1 MRYSYFLHFL
11 VVSIILSPILVIAI
25 DTKTS
30 GRILDT
36 FKKEEYEL
44 LFETIPFDNS
54 GSHELLEHEYLMSG
68 LDGLKTKLTAMQEVY
83 SVKKGFMTEKRLN
96 LEAAIGII
104 EGAIHSTESEIVKIQ
119 TDIESKQTN
128 IQQYTITSLELKKK
142 TEKNKQIILSYL
154 ANIYSESNVIFDASN
169 SVDLIQGLILSS
181 ESTDTIITDIT
192 YKSLVSVLGQRFI
205 DEYRS
210 LIQEYYRIS
219 IRMDTEIQ
227 ELESLQD
234 QLSVQKSNLE
244 NQKNEREK
252 ILTVTKWQEELFQKY
267 IDSQKQ
273 AQEMVEKS
281 WQNANEAYTA
291 SLEKMLKQNGCS
303 KEQKIEDS
311 LKCDRIIQFYENEKL
326 LRKTNISTG
335 TVNVFDW
342 PVTSRT
348 ISTFF
353 RDAGYYSTLSSHH
366 DAIDIAS
373 PQGSDVTAPLDGYVY
388 YILPPAP
395 GGYSYLALKHPNG
408 YVTVY
413 GHLSEILVTPYKFVK
428 KWELIAKSG
437 GAPGTPGAWPMTS
450 GAHLHFEVWQNKNP
464 IDPLRVLSI
473 ASVEYTTL
481 LAKYQDK
488 FIADFTESFGTGA
501 DISKYERK
509 FILRG
514 DNEEARQKYLLKTYA
529 TPDFQ
534 DWSMWVNTALDAR
547 IDPSFMMCVG
557 LSETTLGNNLK
568 TPYNIGNV
576 GNTDDGGTYTFTS
589 PSEGLSWMT
598 KTFNNKFLGK
608 YKTIDE
614 LSRWGNTTGSI
625 YASSNGNWHNN
636 LVRCLSALKWRF
648 VEDTY
653 PFRMK

>member
-11 VVSIILSPILVIAI
+11 VVSIVLSPMLVIAI

-96 LEAAIGII
+96 LETAIGII

-252 ILTVTKWQEELFQKY
+252 ILTVTK
-267 IDSQKQ
+267 
-273 AQEMVEKS
+273 
-281 WQNANEAYTA
+281 
-291 SLEKMLKQNGCS
+291 
-303 KEQKIEDS
+303 
-311 LKCDRIIQFYENEKL
+311 
-326 LRKTNISTG
+326 
-335 TVNVFDW
+335 
-342 PVTSRT
+342 
-348 ISTFF
+348 
-353 RDAGYYSTLSSHH
+353 
-366 DAIDIAS
+366 
-373 PQGSDVTAPLDGYVY
+373 
-388 YILPPAP
+388 
-395 GGYSYLALKHPNG
+395 
-408 YVTVY
+408 
-413 GHLSEILVTPYKFVK
+413 
-428 KWELIAKSG
+428 
-437 GAPGTPGAWPMTS
+437 
-450 GAHLHFEVWQNKNP
+450 
-464 IDPLRVLSI
+464 
-473 ASVEYTTL
+473 
-481 LAKYQDK
+481 
-488 FIADFTESFGTGA
+488 
-501 DISKYERK
+501 
-509 FILRG
+509 
-514 DNEEARQKYLLKTYA
+514 
-529 TPDFQ
+529 
-534 DWSMWVNTALDAR
+534 
-547 IDPSFMMCVG
+547 
-557 LSETTLGNNLK
+557 
-568 TPYNIGNV
+568 
-576 GNTDDGGTYTFTS
+576 
-589 PSEGLSWMT
+589 
-598 KTFNNKFLGK
+598 
-608 YKTIDE
+608 
-614 LSRWGNTTGSI
+614 
-625 YASSNGNWHNN
+625 
-636 LVRCLSALKWRF
+636 
-648 VEDTY
+648 
-653 PFRMK
+653 